1 MQWATRATP
10 TLKAVHVALEPIMR
24 PDVRYAC
31 FCQTRILQHGCDD
44 LQTFLPAANVLQ
56 PMMHATYVV
65 SKCMQHYSQY
75 LRCNLNPESVANVV
89 AEGFQQALSASHLT
103 TGWTEADLA
112 FVSLSPLTCFD
123 PLIMLLDRP
132 AGMQPKAGI
141 WPRDSGRISSG
152 CAPFM
157 VSRAVRVKLR

>member
-1 MQWATRATP
+1 MF
-10 TLKAVHVALEPIMR
+10 ALSQLCAKKWNMSNSVR
-24 PDVRYAC
+24 PEICSMGVMTC
-31 FCQTRILQHGCDD
+31 KHSCLH
-44 LQTFLPAANVLQ
+44 QTFLQ
-56 PMMHATYVV
+56 PILHATNVV
-65 SKCMQHYSQY
+65 SKHMQHHLQH
-75 LRCNLNPESVANVV
+75 LRCNLNPERTVNVL
-89 AEGFQQALSASHLT
+89 AERFQQALSASHLT

-112 FVSLSPLTCFD
+112 LVSRSPLTCFD